1 MGPGKRLPVFQ
12 YRLPAGPVKHGHPA
26 VEMRGAKTLRH
37 KRCFL
42 TAILLL
48 VLAAPARPA
57 EGRPKIGLVLGG
69 GGAKGLVHIEVLKTL
84 DALDIPID
92 CIAGTSA
99 GGVIGGL
106 YAAGYS
112 GKDLEK
118 IAAGIDWEDLFEDS
132 PPRQLKPYFEKK
144 LDGRY
149 QFDFF
154 LRKGIPTAPR
164 GLIFGQKFYLLF
176 SRLTFPLSGDLEF
189 NELFIPFRCVSVDLV
204 TGKQVVLQDGS
215 LAKAMRA
222 TMAVPTVFT
231 PVDWDDSLLIDG
243 GALNNLPV
251 DVAKAMGAEV
261 VIAVDLSA
269 PLRPLERLNTPDE
282 ILNQTLL
289 AAEIGQKSG
298 KMADVDI
305 LIQPDMKGLGL
316 MDFFFSERLDK
327 IREQGRIAAEK
338 AIPALRALKEKYS
351 LSRTSAARAEPL
363 QEIPGLRADPSQP
376 KVLDRVMISGNEKL
390 PPLYIS
396 RLFSLRMGARV
407 TAESLCREVSEI
419 YSLGYFENIQYEVV
433 ATGQD
438 KLGLRLI
445 LKELPRGRLRVGLG
459 YDTFHKVIARGGVF
473 FTNLPLPGMRFENEL
488 DLGGLTRFRS
498 QLAFPS
504 QTLDFPLY
512 PSVQLNY
519 KNVPTRIYAEDGG
532 LITSYK
538 DRSWAVSLG
547 FGIQVK
553 RNFNLE
559 MSYRLEKLNA
569 ELVSTPERPERFQGL
584 DCGFSGIA
592 LGVTVDTLDSAW
604 TPRDGILA
612 RARYEGNFSSLGSDV
627 HFSLAEAS
635 LDIYR
640 NIAKVHTLRA
650 YFYWGESSSKTPFLK
665 FFNQGN
671 PSAFVGLKYDQL
683 LGSRMKIARA
693 EYRRRLSGFL
703 YLKAMGNAAFDVA
716 QRWPENT
723 VSARWL
729 WGAGLGI
736 MVTTPLGPLEL
747 IYSLGS
753 KSFEEPGTVQ
763 GVTYLVLG
771 ARF

>member
-1 MGPGKRLPVFQ
+1 ML
-12 YRLPAGPVKHGHPA
+12 
-26 VEMRGAKTLRH
+26 H
-37 KRCFL
+37 KRYLQQAIFL
-42 TAILLL
+42 FA
-48 VLAAPARPA
+48 LAAPALLSA

-69 GGAKGLVHIEVLKTL
+69 GGAKGLAHIDVLKTL

-99 GGVIGGL
+99 GGVVGGL

-112 GKDLEK
+112 GNDLEK
-118 IAAGIDWEDLFEDS
+118 IVAGIDWEDLFEDS
-132 PPRQLKPYFEKK
+132 PPRLLKPYFEKK

-154 LRKGIPTAPR
+154 LRKWIPTAPR

-176 SRLTFPLSGDLEF
+176 SQLTFPLSGDLDF
-189 NELFIPFRCVSVDLV
+189 DELPIPFRCVSVDLV
-204 TGKQVVLQDGS
+204 TGRQLVLRNGS

-222 TMAVPTVFT
+222 TMAIPTIFT

-269 PLRPLERLNTPDE
+269 PLRPLEGLNTPDE

-289 AAEIGQKSG
+289 AAEIGQKNG
-298 KMADVDI
+298 KLAAVDI
-305 LIQPDMKGLGL
+305 LIQPDMKGLGP
-316 MDFFFSERLDK
+316 MDFFFSDRLDK
-327 IREQGRIAAEK
+327 IREQGRIAAAK
-338 AIPALRALKEKYS
+338 AAPALEALKKKYS
-351 LSRTSAARAEPL
+351 LSRISAARAGFSRG
-363 QEIPGLRADPSQP
+363 IRGLRADPSQP

-396 RLFSLRMGARV
+396 RLFSLKMGMRV

-419 YSLGYFENIQYEVV
+419 YSLGYFENIQFEVTAADRDQV
-433 ATGQD
+433 
-438 KLGLRLI
+438 GLRLI
-445 LKELPRGRLRVGLG
+445 VKELPRGKLRVGLG
-459 YDTFHKVIARGGVF
+459 YDTFHKVVAGAGVV
-473 FTNLPLPGMRFENEL
+473 FTNLPLPGVRFENEIE
-488 DLGGLTRFRS
+488 LGGLTRFRS

-519 KNVPTRIYAEDGG
+519 KNVPTRIYAENGR
-532 LITSYK
+532 LITGYK

-547 FGIQVK
+547 FGIQVR

-569 ELVSTPERPERFQGL
+569 ELVGTPEGPERFQGL
-584 DCGFSGIA
+584 DHRLSGIVVGA
-592 LGVTVDTLDSAW
+592 TVDTLDNAW
-604 TPRDGILA
+604 TPRNGVLVQA
-612 RARYEGNFSSLGSDV
+612 SYEGSFNGLGSEV
-627 HFSLAEAS
+627 HFGLAETS

-640 NIAKVHTLRA
+640 TISRVHTLRA
-650 YFYWGESSSKTPFLK
+650 YVFWGESSAKTPFLK

-671 PSAFVGLKYDQL
+671 PCAFVGMKYDQL
-683 LGSRMKIARA
+683 LGNRMKIVRA
-693 EYRRRLSGFL
+693 EYRRRFSDIF
-703 YLKAMGNAAFDVA
+703 YFKAMGNAAFDIA
-716 QRWPENT
+716 QRWPEKT
-723 VSARWL
+723 VSARL
-729 WGAGLGI
+729 FWGAGLGI
-736 MVTTPLGPLEL
+736 QVTTPLGPLEL
-747 IYSLGS
+747 IYSMGS
-753 KSFEEPGTVQ
+753 KSFEKPGAAQ